1 MSARKKQRKRSD
13 ASIEA
18 QYTEIRGNY
27 TPFPRI
33 MLSFF
38 EDHNQAVVWFYLY
51 ARDCFSVHT
60 ISSISKATGI
70 SVRTLPSVLNALAR
84 NSWCSKQ
91 QIPKKE
97 GTPLYYH
104 DLQNWRARAAFP
116 DNWMGV
122 AKGGVPRDFTTY
134 DRQNYQSSTQII
146 RNIDKRGIKNIEI
159 PVPNGPMLDTRL
171 TAKDRAF
178 WLWLYIHCQTTPP
191 KNHTLKAIHQ
201 KLPHF
206 LNKNITV
213 SALKSC
219 LNKLRKAGYLEES
232 PLRSKRDVRATL
244 CLYKAVSNPPLKIPD
259 GRRVRIEAMQN
270 QDENLRMTEMKN
282 CVVNNKSLVTIGLG
296 LASNLS
302 LPTTST
308 RMNSSPAAAGLRPDR
323 PSLDSSPGI
332 QGDEPLIPEWVPYR
346 KEGEEVSLRE
356 LNRLVQQWQRA
367 AMADVRKA
375 IALYKNEEN
384 LSPGAIILWLLEY
397 THWAR
402 LLFDSTMTDYKDYLD
417 DLGAFVLK
425 CSIQFVDWIVQR
437 FNVSKQPFR
446 VIHEIHDSPE
456 FYHPQRIG
464 SWLSKITERIC
475 RIVSLCPEML
485 SEFKEWPKPA
495 DGHQIPSWTEDGL
508 RLYLKDQR
516 ETHLNAS
523 IKHWETGPFDDK
535 GIPCWYGFNSDG
547 IEAYVLGHYL
557 GKIKIPNKQVQEFH
571 QSQNWKELFEYPDL
585 FRYLEEKATDIDY
598 QILFGMKRWQ
608 LNALKAEF
616 VRNLVAELMQLR
628 TYGLDLMEYQ
638 GGSKK

>member
-1 MSARKKQRKRSD
+1 MSTRKTHRKRSD
-13 ASIEA
+13 ASIEE
-18 QYTEIRGNY
+18 QTTQLRGNF

-33 MLSFF
+33 MLSLF

-70 SVRTLPSVLNALAR
+70 SVRTLPSVLNALAK
-84 NSWCSKQ
+84 NHWCCKQ
-91 QIPKKE
+91 RIPKKE

-104 DLQNWRARAAFP
+104 DLQNWRARTAFP
-116 DNWMGV
+116 GNWIAV
-122 AKGGVPRDFTTY
+122 AKGGVPRDLILC
-134 DRQNYQSSTQII
+134 DRQRHQDICLKI
-146 RNIDKRGIKNIEI
+146 REVDKKGIKRIEI
-159 PVPNGPMLDTRL
+159 LVPNGPMLDTRL

-206 LNKNITV
+206 LNRKI
-213 SALKSC
+213 SLPALKSR

-232 PLRSKRDVRATL
+232 PLRSKRDVRGTL
-244 CLYKAVSNPPLKIPD
+244 CLYKAVSIPPLKIPD

-282 CVVNNKSLVTIGLG
+282 CVVNNKNLVTIGLG

-308 RMNSSPAAAGLRPDR
+308 GMNSSPAAAGLCPDR

-332 QGDEPLIPEWVPYR
+332 QGDELPIPEWVPHR

-356 LNRLVQQWQRA
+356 LNRLVQQWQRH

-375 IALYKNEEN
+375 IALYKNDEN
-384 LSPGAIILWLLEY
+384 LPPGAIILWLLEH

-417 DLGAFVLK
+417 DLGAFALK
-425 CSIQFVDWIVQR
+425 CSIPFVDWIVQR
-437 FNVSKQPFR
+437 FSTRNQRFS
-446 VIHEIHDSPE
+446 VIREIHDSPE

-485 SEFKEWPKPA
+485 LEFKEWPKPA

-516 ETHLNAS
+516 EIHLDAS

-535 GIPCWYGFNSDG
+535 GIPRYYGFDSDS

-571 QSQNWKELFEYPDL
+571 QSQNWKELFGYPDL

-598 QILFGMKRWQ
+598 QILFGMKKWQ

>member
-1 MSARKKQRKRSD
+1 MSTRKTHRKRSD
-13 ASIEA
+13 ASIEE
-18 QYTEIRGNY
+18 QTTQLRGNF
-27 TPFPRI
+27 TPFPRV
-33 MLSFF
+33 MLLLF

-51 ARDCFSVHT
+51 ARDYLSVHT
-60 ISSISKATGI
+60 VSSISKATGI
-70 SVRTLPSVLNALAR
+70 SVRTLPSVLNALAK
-84 NSWCSKQ
+84 NHWCCKQ
-91 QIPKKE
+91 RIPKKE
-97 GTPLYYH
+97 EAPLYYH
-104 DLQNWRARAAFP
+104 DLQNWRARTAFP
-116 DNWMGV
+116 GNWIVV
-122 AKGGVPRDFTTY
+122 AKGGVPEDLSLC
-134 DRQNYQSSTQII
+134 DRQSHQDICLRI
-146 RNIDKRGIKNIEI
+146 KEFDKKGIKRIEI
-159 PVPNGPMLDTRL
+159 LVPNRPMLDTRL

-201 KLPHF
+201 KLPRF
-206 LNKNITV
+206 LNRKL
-213 SALKSC
+213 SLPALKSR

-232 PLRSKRDVRATL
+232 PLRSKRDVRGTL
-244 CLYKAVSNPPLKIPD
+244 CLYKAVSIPPLKIPD

-296 LASNLS
+296 LASDLS

-308 RMNSSPAAAGLRPDR
+308 GMNSSPAAAGLRPDR

-332 QGDEPLIPEWVPYR
+332 QGDELPIPVWVPHR

-356 LNRLVQQWQRA
+356 LNRLVQQWQRH

-375 IALYKNEEN
+375 IALYKNDEN
-384 LSPGAIILWLLEY
+384 LPPGAIILWLLEH

-417 DLGAFVLK
+417 DLGAFALK
-425 CSIQFVDWIVQR
+425 CSIPFVDWIVQR
-437 FNVSKQPFR
+437 FGTRNQRFS
-446 VIHEIHDSPE
+446 VIHGIHDSPE
-456 FYHPQRIG
+456 FYHPQAIVI
-464 SWLSKITERIC
+464 WLSKITERIC
-475 RIVSLCPEML
+475 HILSLCPEML
-485 SEFKEWPKPA
+485 SEFKQWPKPFA
-495 DGHQIPSWTEDGL
+495 GYQIPSWTEDGL
-508 RLYLKDQR
+508 RSYLKDQR
-516 ETHLNAS
+516 EIHLDAS
-523 IKHWETGPFDDK
+523 IKHWETGPFDNK
-535 GIPCWYGFNSDG
+535 GIPRYYGFDSDS

-585 FRYLEEKATDIDY
+585 FRYLEEKAADIDY